1 MALSYL
7 SEKQCV
13 HVNKA
18 LNAYLVVQA
27 DHVPHKKGLK
37 SAAPRPHGM
46 YVRNE
51 NSEAPRR
58 PFPA

>member
-7 SEKQCV
+7 SEKQYA

-18 LNAYLVVQA
+18 LNAYLLVQA

-37 SAAPRPHGM
+37 SAAARPHGM
-46 YVRNE
+46 YVQK
-51 NSEAPRR
+51 
-58 PFPA
+58 